1 VTDTTTVVTGLG
13 GDVVTASRRGTL
25 LGDVTGLTTGVTL
38 GDTGLTVTGKVV
50 WTATLVTSGLV
61 VAVVAAVAAVVVVVV
76 VVVVSGTEGLL
87 WSCIVSLWLGTV
99 SGNVTEL
106 TTVVT
111 TGALALLGTVSLD
124 MTDTTT
130 VVALL
135 LSVLSWFWTVS
146 GLVARLTTVVTQTL
160 LLGAHLGNVTNL
172 TALVTGSWENSS
184 HFQ

>member
-1 VTDTTTVVTGLG
+1 LG
-13 GDVVTASRRGTL
+13 A
-25 LGDVTGLTTGVTL
+25 
-38 GDTGLTVTGKVV
+38 
-50 WTATLVTSGLV
+50 
-61 VAVVAAVAAVVVVVV
+61 
-76 VVVVSGTEGLL
+76 
-87 WSCIVSLWLGTV
+87 V

-111 TGALALLGTVSLD
+111 TGTLALLGTVSLD

-146 GLVARLTTVVTQTL
+146 GLVARLTTVVAQTL